1 MLYQVVSSAK
11 IENLEEKVNA
21 LLKDGWRVQ
30 GGFCRSSGND
40 YQAMVKE

>member
-30 GGFCRSSGND
+30 GDFCRSPGNNF
-40 YQAMVKE
+40 QAMIKE